1 MKCVLRR
8 DKEQEEKNT
17 TSMNDNTYL
26 SMLMATKDKS
36 EDMMDL
42 YNERQQKLND
52 TITLGYLLQT
62 LDGIK
67 CADNRIIVATTNYP
81 ERIDSALLRPGRF
94 GLSIHLKNCNKQ
106 ILTEIIGMIYQTT
119 ITLDDVKDIP
129 DYKWSPVQVMQQG
142 IMESDH
148 ESLIQKLIH
157 GNPVEFG

>member
-1 MKCVLRR
+1 MNLHAKHK
-8 DKEQEEKNT
+8 KEQ
-17 TSMNDNTYL
+17 ND
-26 SMLMATKDKS
+26 A
-36 EDMMDL
+36 
-42 YNERQQKLND
+42 
-52 TITLGYLLQT
+52 ITLGYLLQT

-106 ILTEIIGMIYQTT
+106 ILTELIGMIYQTT

-148 ESLIQKLIH
+148 TSLIQKLIH
-157 GNPVEFG
+157 GNPVEFN